1 MYFAYFYNMNFFK
14 QLFFVILASAVV
26 MLSACES
33 NNHLR
38 SEKKIKS
45 QIQGTWKLV
54 YPIGSELWTF
64 DDGTFYVSKNIAGAV
79 LQDTGIY
86 SVEATWK
93 EPYVTIKDAE
103 LINTSVDLNG
113 KWTIIELDN
122 KVLYFTIRPS
132 GSGLEQREFIK
143 E

>member
-1 MYFAYFYNMNFFK
+1 MNLFK
-14 QLFFVILASAVV
+14 ILPAVFIICSVISIAG
-26 MLSACES
+26 CES

-45 QIQGTWKLV
+45 QIQGTWKLA
-54 YPIGSELWTF
+54 YPISPESWTF
-64 DDGTFYVSKNIAGAV
+64 SNDTFYVSKTINGMV
-79 LQDTGIY
+79 LKDTGSYKI
-86 SVEATWK
+86 EATWK
-93 EPYVTIKDAE
+93 EPYVTITDAE
-103 LINTSVDLNG
+103 LINSPPLDLNG

-122 KVLYFTIRPS
+122 KVLYLAIRPA